1 MNDFHTFYPTMTF
14 IRDLSLFYK
23 SRDMQKRIY
32 DSEQTLTYEILR
44 FIKNQQHKYNF
55 LIEYEYHIYPQQENK
70 GIGDIRV
77 TFPNNTV
84 IIIELKVIHSVK
96 AFGSSKTSRTSR
108 NKKRNKVIDQAIYY
122 AKATKRDFPHKV
134 VIPVSITDENIT
146 IHQEIQRQNDYP
158 WNNQNTQCGKN

>member
-1 MNDFHTFYPTMTF
+1 MTDFSTFYPTMRF
-14 IRDLSLFYK
+14 IQDLNQFYK
-23 SRDMQKRIY
+23 SRYMQMRIY
-32 DSEQTLTYEILR
+32 DSEQALTYEVLR
-44 FIKNQQHKYNF
+44 FIKNQQYKYDF

-77 TFPNNTV
+77 TFTNNTV

-122 AKATKRDFPHKV
+122 AKSRFVAFA
-134 VIPVSITDENIT
+134 
-146 IHQEIQRQNDYP
+146 
-158 WNNQNTQCGKN
+158 

>member
-1 MNDFHTFYPTMTF
+1 MTDLWTFYPTMIF
-14 IRDLSLFYK
+14 MRHLNRFYK
-23 SRDMQKRIY
+23 SRDIQRRIY
-32 DSEQTLTYEILR
+32 DSEQSLTYEILR
-44 FIKNQQHKYNF
+44 FIKNHQYKYNY

-96 AFGSSKTSRTSR
+96 AFGSAKTSRTSR
-108 NKKRNKVIDQAIYY
+108 NKKRNKVIDQAMYY
-122 AKATKRDFPHKV
+122 AKATKRDFPNKV

-146 IHQEIQRQNDYP
+146 IHQEINRQNDYP
-158 WNNQNTQCGKN
+158 WNKPKT